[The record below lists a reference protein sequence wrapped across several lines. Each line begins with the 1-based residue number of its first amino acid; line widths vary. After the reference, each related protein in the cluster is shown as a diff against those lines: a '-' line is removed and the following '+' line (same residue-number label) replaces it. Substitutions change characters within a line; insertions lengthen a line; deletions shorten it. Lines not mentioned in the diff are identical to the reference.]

1 MDDTDQA
8 MEQQPTEPKEP
19 KESKEPPS
27 YDEIKQA
34 MWVKQNKFCFFVG
47 LT

>member
-34 MWVKQNKFCFFVG
+34 M
-47 LT
+47 